1 MVLLASV
8 VVPTLSRPH
17 ALAACLDS
25 LRAHGEGLV
34 GELIVSDQSPDDAS
48 ERVCRGREGVVYL
61 RSRHRGLSRGRNRGA
76 AGAHA
81 RWIVFVDDDVTVGP
95 GWGAAL
101 RTVLDAPDAPDLLA
115 GRIVVRGSNDPYFGV
130 AGGLR
135 IPLDPRVP
143 GTMWIAGGAAIHVRR
158 SWFERLGGFDED
170 FGVGSRYGSAE
181 ETDLILRLVRA
192 GGRAFYEPSITVF
205 HPPEPSGRRAIL
217 RRYLYGV
224 GAGALVRKHLAGPGG
239 GDVADMAVRAMLG
252 PLAACIRDRPG
263 PAGVAAELAGFL
275 GRLRGFAAYRAADPR
290 RAGAGRE
297 AG

>member
-1 MVLLASV
+1 MLASV
-8 VVPTLSRPH
+8 VVPTLSRPR

-48 ERVCRGREGVVYL
+48 ERVCREREGVVHL
-61 RSRHRGLSRGRNRGA
+61 RSPVRGLARGRNLGA
-76 AGAHA
+76 AGARA

-95 GWGAAL
+95 GWGAGL
-101 RTVLDAPDAPDLLA
+101 RAVLEAPDAPDLLA
-115 GRIVVRGSNDPYFGV
+115 GRIVVRGSGDPYFGV
-130 AGGLR
+130 AGRGR
-135 IPLDPRVP
+135 IPLDPGVP
-143 GTMWIAGGAAIHVRR
+143 GSMWIAGGAAIHVRR

-192 GGRAFYEPSITVF
+192 GGRAFYEPSITVS
-205 HPPEPSGRRAIL
+205 HPPEPTGRSAIR

-224 GAGALVRKHLAGPGG
+224 GAGALVRKHLAGPGR
-239 GDVADMAVRAMLG
+239 GDVADFAVRAMLG
-252 PLAACIRDRPG
+252 PLVACVRDRPG

-275 GRLRGFAAYRAADPR
+275 GRLRGFAAYRAPGPE
-290 RAGAGRE
+290 RAGAGPQ